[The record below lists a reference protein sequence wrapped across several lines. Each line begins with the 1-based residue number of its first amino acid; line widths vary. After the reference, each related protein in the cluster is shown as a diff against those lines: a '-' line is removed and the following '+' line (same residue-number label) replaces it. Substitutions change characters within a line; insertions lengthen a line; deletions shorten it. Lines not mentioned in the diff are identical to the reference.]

1 MGNVK
6 KGASPPTWKLIL
18 VKWLGLFPIL
28 LGLTYTLNW
37 LGIKPTA
44 MKLFIESIILVP
56 LLAYVITPF
65 IDSLFS
71 EWLYKGID
79 EDAQRQSVNIGS

>member
-1 MGNVK
+1 MGSPK
-6 KGASPPTWKLIL
+6 EGASPPTWKLIT
-18 VKWLGLFPIL
+18 VKWLGLFPVL
-28 LGLTYTLNW
+28 LGISYLFNW
-37 LGIKPTA
+37 IGIKPTA
-44 MKLFIESIILVP
+44 MKLFIESLILVP

-79 EDAQRQSVNIGS
+79 EDAKRQSINIGS